1 MKDGNTSS
9 SDRGRR
15 WTLTRGACYLFYILV
30 AKHLP
35 DDLGPIGRLSFKIRR
50 AVCRPLLKSAEGTFG
65 IDQDVDFG
73 DGRFLV
79 MRDHANIGKGTRI
92 AGEGTVTVGRH
103 VMMGFECMII
113 TETPNYL
120 GEGSDGNI
128 IKDVLI
134 DDHVWL
140 GHRVIILPGVR
151 IGKHAIIG
159 AGSIVTKDVPDYAI
173 AAGVPAR
180 VIKYRKET
188 GTNNEIEGATGHG
201 KDKTIRA

>member
-1 MKDGNTSS
+1 MSNGMTS
-9 SDRGRR
+9 GANPPQR
-15 WTLTRGACYLFYILV
+15 WTIKKGACYLFYLLV

-35 DDLGPIGRLSFKIRR
+35 DDMGPIGRLCFRLRR
-50 AVCRPLLKSAEGTFG
+50 AVCRPLLKSTEGTFG
-65 IDQDVDFG
+65 IDQGVDFG
-73 DGRFLV
+73 DGHSLV
-79 MRDHANIGKGTRI
+79 MRDHANIGKGTSI
-92 AGEGTVTVGRH
+92 AGNGTVTIGRH

-120 GEGSDGNI
+120 KEGCDGNI
-128 IKDVLI
+128 VRDVLI

-151 IGKHAIIG
+151 VGRHAIIG

-180 VIKYRKET
+180 VLKYRK
-188 GTNNEIEGATGHG
+188 NTGHG
-201 KDKTIRA
+201 RE